1 MKRKSLT
8 RKSLKKKSLK
18 KKSLEGDLCPIA
30 RSLDVIGDGWSPLI
44 VREAIEGSKRFGEF
58 QRNLGLARNILAA
71 RLRALVEEGLLVKAP
86 ASEGS
91 IRQKYLITAKGLTL
105 VPVLAALAQWGHD
118 HPLEKESGLR
128 ALHRSKPKKSGC
140 T

>member
-8 RKSLKKKSLK
+8 RKSLKRMKLVTTN
-18 KKSLEGDLCPIA
+18 LEGDLCKIA

-71 RLRALVEEGLLVKAP
+71 RLRALVEDGLLMKAP

-91 IRQKYLITAKGLTL
+91 IRQEYLITKKGLTL
-105 VPVLAALAQWGHD
+105 MPVLVALAQWGHD
-118 HPLEKESGLR
+118 HPLEKKAGVR
-128 ALHRSKPKKSGC
+128 ALYRAKPKQSGD

>member
-8 RKSLKKKSLK
+8 RKNLKKMSLKN
-18 KKSLEGDLCPIA
+18 KSLEGDLCTIA

-44 VREAIEGSKRFGEF
+44 ISEAIEGSKRFGEF

-86 ASEGS
+86 ASKDS
-91 IRQKYLITAKGLTL
+91 IRQEYLITAKGLTL
-105 VPVLAALAQWGHD
+105 VPVLVALAQWGHD
-118 HPLEKESGLR
+118 HPLEQENGLT
-128 ALHRSKPKKSGC
+128 ALHRAKPKKSNW